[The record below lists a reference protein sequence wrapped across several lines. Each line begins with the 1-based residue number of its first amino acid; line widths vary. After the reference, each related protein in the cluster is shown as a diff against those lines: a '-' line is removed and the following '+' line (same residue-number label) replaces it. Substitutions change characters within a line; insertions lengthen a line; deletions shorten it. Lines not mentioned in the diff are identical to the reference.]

1 MQMLQSSE
9 NIQYQ
14 IQVLKKVFKDSQML
28 KMVEDNLMGQLGEK
42 QIVQKILDDKTD
54 VRLKKL
60 YAK

>member
-28 KMVEDNLMGQLGEK
+28 KMVEENLMGQLGEK